1 MSDYPKPPFDTTMTW
16 IEDTFDPGV
25 PAKTTVID
33 LNELSTEELLKQ
45 AGSNELAMKLA
56 IFRLTQQNQKG

>member
-1 MSDYPKPPFDTTMTW
+1 MSEYPKPPFDTTMTW
-16 IEDTFDPGV
+16 IEDSFDPEI
-25 PAKTTVID
+25 PAKTTIVD
-33 LNELSTEELLKQ
+33 LDELSTEELLKQ